1 MVERTFG
8 FRPGQ
13 IVVAEAG
20 REAGH
25 CFVVVGLDAAFLYLA
40 DGDKRPLERP
50 KKKNPRHVRVLSGV
64 DAHLPAPPF
73 TNRAIREALRAVE
86 GGGRET
92 WPSKT

>member
-20 REAGH
+20 REAGR
-25 CFVVVGLDAAFLYLA
+25 CFVVVGLDA
-40 DGDKRPLERP
+40 DKRPLERP

-73 TNRAIREALRAVE
+73 TNRTIREALRAVE